1 MNTLMHCQLFLC
13 KKRIAIKPHIHK
25 HTQTHTHI
33 QRTTFSSIL
42 DLVNEWL
49 CKLWN
54 PVPISSP
61 SSQVCLDIKWDHI
74 AWNNNLLTKK
84 DVY

>member
-13 KKRIAIKPHIHK
+13 KKRIAVKPHIHK

-49 CKLWN
+49 SKLWN
-54 PVPISSP
+54 PVPISP
-61 SSQVCLDIKWDHI
+61 LPLKYVWI
-74 AWNNNLLTKK
+74 
-84 DVY
+84 